1 VCVCISLES
10 MNIFCRLGLYIEL
23 FYAICTLNKML
34 NGSWQ
39 ALHFNKRHFLV
50 HPVGLIPVAPP
61 SASMFQLK
69 TWYFRENA
77 DKNIAC
83 SSDQFYTHLSFI
95 LKQREL
101 VYVLNTLKRIHSLF
115 FLCAVFQIT
124 LLRRPNGR
132 FRFVKV
138 VARLLLLSV
147 QPLNLRSMNLD
158 SISSFM

>member
-1 VCVCISLES
+1 
-10 MNIFCRLGLYIEL
+10 
-23 FYAICTLNKML
+23 
-34 NGSWQ
+34 
-39 ALHFNKRHFLV
+39 
-50 HPVGLIPVAPP
+50 
-61 SASMFQLK
+61 MFQLK
-69 TWYFRENA
+69 TWYFREYA
-77 DKNIAC
+77 DKNVAC
-83 SSDQFYTHLSFI
+83 SSDQFYTHLSLI

-101 VYVLNTLKRIHSLF
+101 VYVLNALKRIHSRF